1 MITGVQP
8 NVFLQLTQESRVEQ
22 PRVSRGQSASNS
34 EPCRLQTTTQPRRKK
49 TDLGGVNKKGIAGDQ
64 TNKPP
69 SQEQRTPAASQ
80 LRVLKTEREVS
91 IANLQV
97 EPPPHRVRWVGQDF
111 YTWSSLCPIPLARIF
126 ISCGC
131 CNRTATAWVASN
143 QKYILSQF
151 WWPEVQAHMSAGP
164 GSL

>member
-1 MITGVQP
+1 MQRLRLCFRLLCDLELRPAPSGSQFP
-8 NVFLQLTQESRVEQ
+8 HESRGAA
-22 PRVSRGQSASNS
+22 RSMYK
-34 EPCRLQTTTQPRRKK
+34 L
-49 TDLGGVNKKGIAGDQ
+49 LGPFAVI
-64 TNKPP
+64 PP
-69 SQEQRTPAASQ
+69 SGSWDQCPQTWEESCPRP
-80 LRVLKTEREVS
+80 LEERGGRW
-91 IANLQV
+91 
-97 EPPPHRVRWVGQDF
+97 PHFSSTFQKPRVRWVGQDF